1 MKSVMTPQ
9 EQFAR
14 VANPKIQRSVFD
26 RSHGYK
32 TTFNA
37 GDLIPIYVDEALPGD
52 TINLNCTVFG
62 RFNTLI
68 KPIMDNVKLDVHFFS
83 VPQRLVWS
91 NWQRFM
97 GEQDNPDDTTDYL
110 MPTITSGVGGYAEG
124 SIYDYLG
131 LPTKIA
137 GIEHRADFLRAIN
150 LIWNQWYR
158 DENLQDSVVV
168 NLDDGPDAPT
178 DYTVL
183 KRGKRKDY
191 FTSCLPWAQKAD
203 PVSIPLGDYA
213 PVLGIG
219 KDNQTY
225 PTNSISVHQSGG
237 ASNDATWTNAQ
248 FFNAAAADAVYL
260 KQGDGTRSPSG
271 YPDIWADL
279 SEATVITINALREAA
294 QIQVM
299 YETDARGG
307 TRYIELLKAHFGVTS
322 PDARLQRPE
331 FLGGYTTSLNVSPI
345 AQNSNS
351 DTGITPQG
359 NLSALAT
366 FGSSQKGFTKSFVEH
381 EIIIGFISARADLN
395 YQQGLN
401 RMWSRSTRFDFYWPS
416 FAHLGEQAVL
426 NKEIYAQGTSADDD
440 VFGYQE
446 RYAEYR
452 YKPSVVTGLFRSN
465 ATASLDVWHLA
476 QEFSSLP
483 ALNDTFIVENPPI
496 DRVVAV
502 TTEPDFN
509 LDCFF
514 QIRHARPMPTYSTPS
529 KMFSL

>member
-52 TINLNCTVFG
+52 TINLSATVFG

-68 KPIMDNVKLDVHFFS
+68 KPIMDNIKLDVHFFS
-83 VPQRLVWS
+83 VPQRLLWT

-97 GEQDNPDDTTDYL
+97 GEQDNPSDTTDYL
-110 MPTITSGVGGYAEG
+110 MPTITSTALAYSEG
-124 SIYDYLG
+124 SIYDYFG
-131 LPTKIA
+131 LPTKID
-137 GIEHRADFLRAIN
+137 GIEHRADFLRAYN

-158 DENLQDSVVV
+158 DENLQNSVIV
-168 NLDDGPDAPT
+168 NTDDGPDAVT
-178 DYTVL
+178 DYAVL

-213 PVLGIG
+213 PVLGLG
-219 KDNQTY
+219 KKNQTFSTGPVTVY
-225 PTNSISVHQSGG
+225 ESDLTTSSYSTYQAISNTTDNERLFVEEDP
-237 ASNDATWTNAQ
+237 NN
-248 FFNAAAADAVYL
+248 
-260 KQGDGTRSPSG
+260 SG
-271 YPDIWADL
+271 YPFIRADL
-279 SEATVITINALREAA
+279 TDATAITINVLREAA

-307 TRYIELLKAHFGVTS
+307 TRYIEILKAHFGVTS

-331 FLGGYTTSLNVSPI
+331 FLGGFTTSLNVSPI

-359 NLSALAT
+359 NLSALGT
-366 FGSSQKGFTKSFVEH
+366 FGASEKGFTKSFVEH
-381 EIIIGFISARADLN
+381 EIVIGLISARADLN

-426 NKEIYAQGTSADDD
+426 NKEIYAQGLAADDLT
-440 VFGYQE
+440 FGYQE

-452 YKPSVVTGLFRSN
+452 YKPSQVTGLFRSN
-465 ATASLDVWHLA
+465 ATTSLDVWHLS
-476 QEFSSLP
+476 QEFGALPSLN
-483 ALNDTFIVENPPI
+483 ASFIVENPPI

-529 KMFSL
+529 KMFAL

>member
-52 TINLNCTVFG
+52 TINMNATVFG

-83 VPQRLVWS
+83 VPQRLLWS
-91 NWQRFM
+91 NWQKFM
-97 GEQDNPDDTTDYL
+97 GEQDNPADSVDYI
-110 MPTITSGVGGYAEG
+110 MPTITSTSAAYTEG
-124 SIYDYLG
+124 SIYDYFG
-131 LPTKIA
+131 LPTKIT
-137 GIEHRADFLRAIN
+137 GIEHRADFLRAYN

-158 DENLQDSVVV
+158 DENLQDSVIV
-168 NLDDGPDAPT
+168 NLDDGPDAVT
-178 DYTVL
+178 DYSLL

-191 FTSCLPWAQKAD
+191 FTSCLPWAQKGD
-203 PVSIPLGDYA
+203 PVSIPLGTYA
-213 PVLGIG
+213 PIVGV
-219 KDNQTY
+219 NM
-225 PTNSISVHQSGG
+225 PFSGG
-237 ASNDATWTNAQ
+237 ATGNNFAQIRNESGTLKRLETDSTYLAGATTSSGTGE
-248 FFNAAAADAVYL
+248 L
-260 KQGDGTRSPSG
+260 K
-271 YPDIWADL
+271 ADL
-279 SEATVITINALREAA
+279 SDATAITINVLREAA
-294 QIQVM
+294 QVQVM

-322 PDARLQRPE
+322 PDARLQRAE
-331 FLGGYTTSLNVSPI
+331 FLGGFTTSLNVSPI

-366 FGSSQKGFTKSFVEH
+366 FGASEKGFTKSFVEH
-381 EIIIGFISARADLN
+381 EIVIGLISARADLN
-395 YQQGLN
+395 YQDGLN

-426 NKEIYAQGTSADDD
+426 NKEIYCKAVAADEL

-452 YKPSVVTGLFRSN
+452 YKPSLVTGLFRSN
-465 ATASLDVWHLA
+465 ATASLDTWHLA

-483 ALNDTFIVENPPI
+483 ALNAAFIVENPPI
-496 DRVVAV
+496 ERVVAV

-529 KMFSL
+529 KMFML